1 MERSVDDAVNNFK
14 LLTKDKR
21 LVPGAGAVEVELSK
35 RLSEKAEQVK
45 LGVPRAQK
53 NLGRGDSIIF
63 RFHVS
68 LLARVQ
74 APRDIDSEGVTQKN
88 FKKWRVLIRQS

>member
-21 LVPGAGAVEVELSK
+21 MVPGAGAVEVELSK

-45 LGVPRAQK
+45 YFEWKR
-53 NLGRGDSIIF
+53 NSENF
-63 RFHVS
+63 RDF
-68 LLARVQ
+68 LLKSQ
-74 APRDIDSEGVTQKN
+74 IDAINRK
-88 FKKWRVLIRQS
+88 

>member
-45 LGVPRAQK
+45 DLLWNSQSQLAILEENSRK
-53 NLGRGDSIIF
+53 
-63 RFHVS
+63 S
-68 LLARVQ
+68 LL
-74 APRDIDSEGVTQKN
+74 G
-88 FKKWRVLIRQS
+88 